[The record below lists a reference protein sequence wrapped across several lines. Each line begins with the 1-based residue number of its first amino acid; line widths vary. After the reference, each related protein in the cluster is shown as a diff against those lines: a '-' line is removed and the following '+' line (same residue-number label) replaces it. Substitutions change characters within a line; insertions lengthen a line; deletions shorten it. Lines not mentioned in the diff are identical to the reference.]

1 MNAES
6 PPNSPNETIH
16 QPIRLRIMAALTAPG
31 AEEGLDFTRLKNLT
45 GATDGNLGAH
55 IDTLT
60 RAGYVEV
67 TKAFVARRPRTTV
80 RASASGRTAFAAHV
94 AFLRAIIAGSVGR
107 RFDSPDD
114 IVI

>member
-1 MNAES
+1 MNAADPS
-6 PPNSPNETIH
+6 ANAPNEMIH
-16 QPIRLRIMAALTAPG
+16 QPIRLKIMAALTAPG

-67 TKAFVARRPRTTV
+67 TKAFVGRRPRTTV
-80 RASASGRTAFAAHV
+80 RANPSGRAAFAAHV
-94 AFLRAIIAGSVGR
+94 AFLRAIIASQ
-107 RFDSPDD
+107 
-114 IVI
+114 